1 MKSYFKIIGKY
12 KWKKTFETPEDFNKF
27 YNKHKEKINESVEQG
42 VKIKDFKI
50 TKRNM
55 RIVEGKKVGDL
66 HLKPPEMRT
75 EDDLRRD
82 LEIEDKIG
90 ELKDDI

>member
-1 MKSYFKIIGKY
+1 
-12 KWKKTFETPEDFNKF
+12 
-27 YNKHKEKINESVEQG
+27 
-42 VKIKDFKI
+42 
-50 TKRNM
+50 M